1 VLRREKRPEEV
12 VGELA
17 HLCGLTERSEPVAA
31 RELIPHFDWEKIK
44 REDIAL

>member
-1 VLRREKRPEEV
+1 MLRREKRPEQV

-17 HLCGLTERSEPVAA
+17 YLSGLTEQNEPVAA
-31 RELIPHFDWEKIK
+31 RELIPLFDWEKIK